1 MKLGVTTYLWSAEF
15 TPATFDVLPRLRAA
29 GFDGVEIPAFR
40 PETFP
45 AAAIR
50 RALEANR
57 LECTIALALVPGL
70 SLIDD
75 DPAVRRKTLTHVEAI
90 IRVAAEVGASI
101 IAGPVYCPVGYLPG
115 RRRTT
120 DEWQRAIDA
129 YRALGPVLDAH
140 GVTLALEPLNRFE
153 TYFLNTVADGVRLS
167 DAVGHPRVGLLVD
180 TFHANIEE
188 KDVAAAYRAAGAHVR
203 HVHTSENDRGT
214 PGSGHV
220 PWAGVFDA
228 LREIRY
234 DGWLTIESFGFSLGD
249 LSAAASIWRDIEA
262 SPDAI
267 AMDGLR
273 FLKQYRHGG

>member
-1 MKLGVTTYLWSAEF
+1 MRLGVTTYLWSAEF

-45 AAAIR
+45 APAIR
-50 RALEANR
+50 RALEASR

-90 IRVAAEVGASI
+90 IRVAAEVGASV

-120 DEWQRAIDA
+120 GEWQRAVDA
-129 YRALGPVLDAH
+129 YQALGPVLDAH

-249 LSAAASIWRDIEA
+249 LSAAASIWRDIES